1 MLQFAAAKG
10 KTQIL
15 QLLLN
20 HGYFQIICLVEFLKP
35 NDPFWTNNFSC
46 DFNFLSRVGPD
57 GNGDSPSAMDFA
69 ASCGR
74 VEAFVFLAER
84 LGTDQDSDWF
94 GLRQVCAF
102 T

>member
-1 MLQFAAAKG
+1 M
-10 KTQIL
+10 
-15 QLLLN
+15 
-20 HGYFQIICLVEFLKP
+20 EFLKP

-57 GNGDSPSAMDFA
+57 GNGDSPSAIDFA

-74 VEAFVFLAER
+74 VEAFAFLAER